1 MVVNKI
7 LLVLMVLLLLV
18 VVLLIL
24 LVLMVL
30 VLPSPAQQG
39 KRGGRAQQRF
49 AMPGSA
55 FDDFSVL
62 F

>member
-1 MVVNKI
+1 MLVNKI
-7 LLVLMVLLLLV
+7 LLVLMVLLLLL
-18 VVLLIL
+18 VLLIL